1 MTFVRFRRRP
11 RRRKL
16 SPSAVVPAIEPDMD
30 PSQPSPPDTAPD
42 ALDGVWEE
50 DLRRGQAAEGE
61 RGSVEDEL
69 AVVRLVRHAVAPA
82 DLDPAVADRVLAE
95 VERAVRPRRR
105 FLRWPVA
112 VGGLLAGAAA
122 VALWVRAADRSVPA
136 EAAPAQMAER
146 AQSPEAASVAAPAAE
161 PGEGGAKSGTPR
173 VLEAYFARLEPLE
186 RARIARQVASARRG
200 MIEDLL
206 GGLGA
211 QGAAGGMP

>member
-30 PSQPSPPDTAPD
+30 PSQHPPPDTAPD

-69 AVVRLVRHAVAPA
+69 AVVRLVRHAASPA
-82 DLDPAVADRVLAE
+82 DLDPAVADRVLSE

-112 VGGLLAGAAA
+112 MGGLLAGAAA
-122 VALWVRAADRSVPA
+122 VALWVRAPDGAVS
-136 EAAPAQMAER
+136 EETAPAKVA
-146 AQSPEAASVAAPAAE
+146 AGAPSPEASTVAPPAS
-161 PGEGGAKSGTPR
+161 GGGGATTGTSR
-173 VLEAYFARLEPLE
+173 LLEAQFARLEPME
-186 RARIARQVASARRG
+186 RARISRHVASARRG
-200 MIEDLL
+200 LVEDLV
-206 GGLGA
+206 GRLGA
-211 QGAAGGMP
+211 PAAAGGMP